1 MMTKFC
7 IELRP
12 VSLSVPLVSETLA
25 RDTMGA
31 ESRRLYVGNL
41 FPEVTDEDIK
51 KR

>member
-1 MMTKFC
+1 MT
-7 IELRP
+7 ELC
-12 VSLSVPLVSETLA
+12 LVCLIPFVGF
-25 RDTMGA
+25 RDCCEGMGA